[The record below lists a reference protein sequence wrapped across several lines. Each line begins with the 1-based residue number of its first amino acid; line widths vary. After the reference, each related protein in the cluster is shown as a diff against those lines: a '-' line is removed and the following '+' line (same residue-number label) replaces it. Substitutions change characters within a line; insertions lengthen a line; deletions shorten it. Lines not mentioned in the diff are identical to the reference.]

1 MAITF
6 LENDSSNIDQ
16 DLETFSNFWKKVPG
30 KRVQNGKWVPLKIKM
45 DLLST
50 KSLERTNII
59 IVCYL
64 FLLFGVRS

>member
-1 MAITF
+1 MNPEFTKILDWIIF
-6 LENDSSNIDQ
+6 PNEVVEKRS
-16 DLETFSNFWKKVPG
+16 WKTG
-30 KRVQNGKWVPLKIKM
+30 TIGKWVPLKIKM

>member
-1 MAITF
+1 MNPETNGTLDWIIF
-6 LENDSSNIDQ
+6 PNEVLE
-16 DLETFSNFWKKVPG
+16 
-30 KRVQNGKWVPLKIKM
+30 KRSLKTGTIGKWVPLKIKM